1 MKMIQGLQAPHGAT
15 SPSTLKWTRK
25 ATRLR
30 SLATR
35 PVGAERPVVLV
46 NPVAK
51 KADSPHKKKLR
62 TYLGIVARDK
72 VDVTYENWK
81 QVLAAYKDLIWGDIQ
96 RWRQFKFDL
105 TSKWALAAD
114 KDSVDDTV
122 CEKYNISKEKWT
134 QFCQSRRDHSWE
146 AIQKQNIAP
155 HLLSRGGYE
164 FLENKLMEEKKK
176 KQLEEAAKSGS
187 TDIKLA
193 RTKENRQM
201 TSEPAKEIANKIDS
215 LEEQASQ
222 DSFVAHGRQDV
233 LTVVIGRQNTLVVSW
248 CHDLT
253 ILWTSSKDLSHVFI
267 HGSKRPRTA
276 NIKNQGP
283 AGGVDHRKSDS
294 TTNYQFQSQMQ
305 SQGLALSSEPKVGP
319 SAARVNTKE
328 SCVDPLGND
337 PDTGDSEKCRLYVK
351 ENPPHLV
358 ALGRLYKGSTIV
370 HNMPLRHDQVKV
382 VKLWQLIVL
391 DKHGTVGPVK
401 PTDRLDNDV
410 DDPIYLMTL
419 TIPQLF
425 LMSLEVM
432 WDATMFGVFN
442 DNFPLY
448 IKYEDLSE
456 IAQMVNVSTSLL
468 YSIKLRQV
476 CEREMTMCMDSSSHS
491 PHKGNVY
498 LGNHNLNKKVIL
510 KTECKIQRG
519 IALKELNHTP
529 QSKSKAAARWIIVK
543 CNRQKGSTEY
553 GYYVMHWMS
562 TIILGSFKNNWET
575 YFNDVKPLEP
585 ERLKALRIHWAI
597 YYLKDKN
604 ETISV

>member
-1 MKMIQGLQAPHGAT
+1 MIQGLQAPHGAT

-46 NPVAK
+46 NPVAM

-96 RWRQFKFDL
+96 TTEERWRQFKFDL

-146 AIQKQNIAP
+146 
-155 HLLSRGGYE
+155 
-164 FLENKLMEEKKK
+164 
-176 KQLEEAAKSGS
+176 
-187 TDIKLA
+187 
-193 RTKENRQM
+193 
-201 TSEPAKEIANKIDS
+201 DS

-233 LTVVIGRQNTLVVSW
+233 LTVVIGRQNTLVVDQLEESITEKVTRQ
-248 CHDLT
+248 LM
-253 ILWTSSKDLSHVFI
+253 LSF
-267 HGSKRPRTA
+267 
-276 NIKNQGP
+276 NQMQ
-283 AGGVDHRKSDS
+283 
-294 TTNYQFQSQMQ
+294 YQFQSRMQ
-305 SQGLALSSEPKVGP
+305 SQELALPSEPKVGP

-337 PDTGDSEKCRLYVK
+337 PDTGDSKKCRLYVK

-358 ALGRLYKGSTIV
+358 ALGRLFNWWGRHLTPSLLGQHILSSIY
-370 HNMPLRHDQVKV
+370 HNMYFTVTKFFFSIKVFIV

-468 YSIKLRQV
+468 YSCGFLHISKWLSF
-476 CEREMTMCMDSSSHS
+476 CLREMLLSGFVRCIIGQTTTSKELLTGH
-491 PHKGNVY
+491 
-498 LGNHNLNKKVIL
+498 
-510 KTECKIQRG
+510 
-519 IALKELNHTP
+519 ALKELNHTP

-562 TIILGSFKNNWET
+562 AIILGSFKNNWET